1 MVVVVPTLVI
11 EGVAPPTGPVY
22 PMIVSLN
29 PAYPQYAGDGGFCGG
44 GGCGGHANSNG
55 GRGGHGAVRIVY
67 GYLGPGDAVPTNR
80 REFPKVKML
89 TKVINM
95 QSHWVEQLPRPI

>member
-1 MVVVVPTLVI
+1 MVDFVVVVVL
-11 EGVAPPTGPVY
+11 A
-22 PMIVSLN
+22 
-29 PAYPQYAGDGGFCGG
+29 
-44 GGCGGHANSNG
+44 GGHSQSNG

-80 REFPKVKML
+80 RSSQLKML

-95 QSHWVEQLPRPI
+95 QSHWAEQFIQTIIIIETDGQQLMY